1 METVADILHPP
12 LLEKGEGTESR
23 SVRDLE
29 DETLIAASRA
39 GDDEAFRRL
48 IERHQDRVY
57 RFCFQWLRQAED
69 AREVCQDTFVRVYG
83 SLARYRS
90 QGSFTSWLLKIA
102 VNLCR
107 DRYRSRKARQDRDTA
122 PLTAAAG
129 EVECRQ
135 ATPAEAAS
143 LANDLERIWQEI
155 DLLPARLRDALI
167 VCGVEGYS
175 QEEAAEILGCSE
187 RAIEGRLYRARRQL
201 EERLKKFVG

>member
-1 METVADILHPP
+1 METAADIFAPALYEAAGDADAR
-12 LLEKGEGTESR
+12 L
-23 SVRDLE
+23 VRDRE
-29 DETLIAASRA
+29 DEELVAAARA

-69 AREVCQDTFVRVYG
+69 AREACQDTFVRVYG
-83 SLARYRS
+83 SLGRYRS
-90 QGSFTSWLLKIA
+90 RGSFTAWLLKIA

-122 PLTAAAG
+122 PLTAAEG
-129 EVECRQ
+129 EVECRW

-143 LANDLERIWQEI
+143 LANDLERVWEEI

-167 VCGVEGYS
+167 VCGVEGYCH
-175 QEEAAEILGCSE
+175 EAAAEILGCSE
-187 RAIEGRLYRARRQL
+187 RAIEGRLYRARRL
-201 EERLKKFVG
+201 LAERLKNFVG